1 MKPFSLAG
9 LFGFALLL
17 SGCGDEP
24 QPAPPRPVLTVTVKT
39 LKNDDLGRFAGSIQ
53 ARYESVL
60 GFRTN
65 GRIASRLFD
74 VGDFVGKG
82 ALLATLDPTDQQ
94 NQLRASQG
102 DLASAEAQ
110 LIDAQANA
118 RRQEELFARS
128 VTAQA
133 RLDDAR
139 TRLKTSQASFD
150 QAKAAVQQ
158 ARDQLSYTRLVTDF
172 DGVITTWH
180 AEAGQVVSA
189 GQAVVTLARPEVR
202 EAVFDLPT
210 EVAESLPAD
219 ARFLVSAQLDPQ
231 ARTTGSIRE
240 LGPQA
245 DASTR
250 TRRVRLSLAQTP
262 EAFRLGSTIQVQL
275 SSAGSMR
282 SVLPASVLLERDGKT
297 QVWVVDGKQSSV
309 ALREVQVLSRDE
321 RQVVIGQGLAT
332 ATGWSAP
339 ESTASSPA
347 RRSNSTRMRDEGRF
361 QPVGL
366 GPAPPVPGLVPDG
379 GIAGDGR
386 VLLPQPGARGGSLV
400 RHQDHGHPD
409 PLAGRTVDDTLEQ
422 VTDRIEKKLEELD
435 SLDYV
440 KSYTRPGES
449 TVFVYL
455 KDTTKA
461 GDIPDI
467 WYQVRK
473 KISDIQGEFPQG
485 IQGPGFNDEFGDVF
499 GSVYAFTA
507 DGLDF
512 RQLRDYVEKVR
523 LDIRSVKDL
532 GKVQMI
538 GAQNEVI
545 YLNFSTRKLAA
556 LGLDQRQVVQ
566 SLQAQNAVTPSG
578 VVEAG
583 PERISVRTSGN
594 FRSEKDLQAV
604 NLRVND
610 RFYRLSDLA
619 SISRDF
625 VDPPTSLFRY
635 KGEPAIGLAVAMKE
649 GGNILEFGEALNA
662 RMQEI
667 TGELPVGV
675 GVHQVS
681 NQAQVVKK
689 AVGGFT
695 RALFE
700 AVVIVLIVS
709 FVSLGLRAGL
719 VVACSIPLV
728 LAMVFV
734 FMEYTDI
741 TMQRVSLGALIIAL
755 GLLVDDAMITVEMMI
770 TRLELGDSLHDSAT
784 YAYTSTAFPM
794 LTGTLVTV
802 AGFVP
807 IGLNASSAGEYTFTL
822 FAVIAVALLLSW
834 IVAVL
839 FAPVIAVHI
848 LPKTLKHKSE
858 QKKGRIAERFDSLL
872 HLAMR
877 RRWTT
882 IFLTALLFGVS
893 LFLMKFVQHQFFPS
907 SDRPELLVDLNLPQ
921 NSSIHETRAVMDRL
935 EATLKDDEDI
945 DHWSAYVGEGAIRF
959 YLPLDQQLQNN
970 FYGQLVIV
978 TKDLEARERVAAR
991 LRDRLRKDYVG
1002 ISTYVQPLE
1011 MGPPVGRPIQYRVSG
1026 PQIDKVREYAM
1037 GLAGVLDGNPNIG
1050 DIVYDWNEPGKMLK
1064 IDIAQDKARQLG
1076 LSSEDVAQIMNSVVT
1091 GSAVTQVRDD
1101 IYLVNV
1107 IGRAEDSERG
1117 SLETLESLQIVT
1129 PSGTSIPLKAFAKVS
1144 YELEQPLVWRRDR
1157 KPTITVKASLR
1168 GEIQPTDLVARLAPE
1183 VKRFADGLPANYRI
1197 EVGGTVEESGKA
1209 EGPIAKVVP
1218 LMLFLMATFLM
1229 IQLQS
1234 VQKLFLVASVAP
1246 LGLIGVVAALL
1257 PTGTPMGFVAIL
1269 GILALIGI
1277 IIRNSV
1283 ILVTQIDA
1291 SRRTA
1296 RRPGRPCWKPPTTAP
1311 GRSC

>member
-1 MKPFSLAG
+1 
-9 LFGFALLL
+9 
-17 SGCGDEP
+17 
-24 QPAPPRPVLTVTVKT
+24 
-39 LKNDDLGRFAGSIQ
+39 
-53 ARYESVL
+53 
-60 GFRTN
+60 
-65 GRIASRLFD
+65 
-74 VGDFVGKG
+74 
-82 ALLATLDPTDQQ
+82 
-94 NQLRASQG
+94 
-102 DLASAEAQ
+102 
-110 LIDAQANA
+110 
-118 RRQEELFARS
+118 
-128 VTAQA
+128 
-133 RLDDAR
+133 
-139 TRLKTSQASFD
+139 
-150 QAKAAVQQ
+150 
-158 ARDQLSYTRLVTDF
+158 
-172 DGVITTWH
+172 
-180 AEAGQVVSA
+180 
-189 GQAVVTLARPEVR
+189 
-202 EAVFDLPT
+202 
-210 EVAESLPAD
+210 
-219 ARFLVSAQLDPQ
+219 
-231 ARTTGSIRE
+231 
-240 LGPQA
+240 
-245 DASTR
+245 
-250 TRRVRLSLAQTP
+250 
-262 EAFRLGSTIQVQL
+262 
-275 SSAGSMR
+275 
-282 SVLPASVLLERDGKT
+282 
-297 QVWVVDGKQSSV
+297 
-309 ALREVQVLSRDE
+309 
-321 RQVVIGQGLAT
+321 
-332 ATGWSAP
+332 
-339 ESTASSPA
+339 
-347 RRSNSTRMRDEGRF
+347 
-361 QPVGL
+361 
-366 GPAPPVPGLVPDG
+366 
-379 GIAGDGR
+379 
-386 VLLPQPGARGGSLV
+386 
-400 RHQDHGHPD
+400 
-409 PLAGRTVDDTLEQ
+409 
-422 VTDRIEKKLEELD
+422 
-435 SLDYV
+435 
-440 KSYTRPGES
+440 
-449 TVFVYL
+449 
-455 KDTTKA
+455 
-461 GDIPDI
+461 
-467 WYQVRK
+467 
-473 KISDIQGEFPQG
+473 
-485 IQGPGFNDEFGDVF
+485 
-499 GSVYAFTA
+499 
-507 DGLDF
+507 
-512 RQLRDYVEKVR
+512 
-523 LDIRSVKDL
+523 
-532 GKVQMI
+532 
-538 GAQNEVI
+538 
-545 YLNFSTRKLAA
+545 
-556 LGLDQRQVVQ
+556 
-566 SLQAQNAVTPSG
+566 
-578 VVEAG
+578 
-583 PERISVRTSGN
+583 
-594 FRSEKDLQAV
+594 
-604 NLRVND
+604 
-610 RFYRLSDLA
+610 
-619 SISRDF
+619 
-625 VDPPTSLFRY
+625 
-635 KGEPAIGLAVAMKE
+635 MKE

-959 YLPLDQQLQNN
+959 SPAAGPAVAEQLLWPAGDRHQGPGGPRARRRTPARSLAQGLRRHQHLRAAAGDGAAGGTADPVP
-970 FYGQLVIV
+970 GQRTADRQGPRVRHGPGRR
-978 TKDLEARERVAAR
+978 ARRQPEHRRYR
-991 LRDRLRKDYVG
+991 LR
-1002 ISTYVQPLE
+1002 LE
-1011 MGPPVGRPIQYRVSG
+1011 R
-1026 PQIDKVREYAM
+1026 A
-1037 GLAGVLDGNPNIG
+1037 
-1050 DIVYDWNEPGKMLK
+1050 GKMLK

-1291 SRRTA
+1291 FEKDGKTPWEAVLEATHHRTRPILLTAAAASLGMIPIA
-1296 RRPGRPCWKPPTTAP
+1296 REVFWGPMAYAMIGGIVAATLLTLIFLPALYVAWYRIPEPGR
-1311 GRSC
+1311 